1 MGSQRVGH
9 DWATEQLLL
18 KTSQELPEVTASGC
32 GAQGSPWPSSALF
45 PDPLQAA
52 WSEPLAR
59 WARPAQ
65 MAMLWQKLFPLHLV
79 NFSLC
84 SVKTLSEV
92 TSLED
97 FPLASPLAH
106 EAGIRALTIT
116 HLPHSWAHGLS
127 TQGCSTG
134 PGSNSCTTMEP
145 DNIRDSNTWL
155 KFFYFLS
162 MIGLCT

>member
-1 MGSQRVGH
+1 
-9 DWATEQLLL
+9 
-18 KTSQELPEVTASGC
+18 
-32 GAQGSPWPSSALF
+32 
-45 PDPLQAA
+45 
-52 WSEPLAR
+52 
-59 WARPAQ
+59 

-116 HLPHSWAHGLS
+116 HLPHS
-127 TQGCSTG
+127 
-134 PGSNSCTTMEP
+134 
-145 DNIRDSNTWL
+145 
-155 KFFYFLS
+155 
-162 MIGLCT
+162 